1 MKLVA
6 DKSFKRAFQRLISKN
21 PQLQSKVSE
30 VLYLLEDNPFTPSLK
45 FHKLTGRLEGYW
57 SCSVSYDCRIIFTFS
72 KDADSEETW
81 FFRTYHV
88 KSTSKMLI

>member
-30 VLYLLEDNPFTPSLK
+30 VLHLLEDNPFTPSLK
-45 FHKLTGRLEGYW
+45 SHKLTGRLEGYW
-57 SCSVSYDCRIIFTFS
+57 SCSVSYDCRIIFTFRQ
-72 KDADSEETW
+72 DTDSGET
-81 FFRTYHV
+81 
-88 KSTSKMLI
+88 LIVIVDIGKHYQVY